1 MKNKQ
6 ECFKRVRGLSNNVR
20 LGKKFNS
27 TSFKL
32 SSRNHP
38 SSNSSMSASTSSKL
52 QCMKYKKIVWKSK
65 MVSPASK
72 KIQSN
77 KESFDKCNSIDAK
90 QVTKNL
96 TTKNSPLNHQPKQ
109 PRQNLQKNSN
119 TRNKQYMIETWPTAS
134 LCLADGERKTY
145 EPQSKLNK
153 NLLASKSKNS
163 LKLMSSTP
171 SVDEKRFH
179 SNPNSN

>member
-1 MKNKQ
+1 
-6 ECFKRVRGLSNNVR
+6 
-20 LGKKFNS
+20 
-27 TSFKL
+27 
-32 SSRNHP
+32 
-38 SSNSSMSASTSSKL
+38 
-52 QCMKYKKIVWKSK
+52 

-119 TRNKQYMIETWPTAS
+119 TRNKQYMIET
-134 LCLADGERKTY
+134 
-145 EPQSKLNK
+145 
-153 NLLASKSKNS
+153 
-163 LKLMSSTP
+163 
-171 SVDEKRFH
+171 
-179 SNPNSN
+179 